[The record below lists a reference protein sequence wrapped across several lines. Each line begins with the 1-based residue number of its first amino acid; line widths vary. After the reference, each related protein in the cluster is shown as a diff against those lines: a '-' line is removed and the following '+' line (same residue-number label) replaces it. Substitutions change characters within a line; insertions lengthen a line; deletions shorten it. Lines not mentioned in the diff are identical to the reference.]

1 MDLIGLSMMPEKKRD
16 MIMASMILDTGH
28 RRAGDVVRVKYY
40 SCASR
45 FKTILYA
52 SAETEVSASHYEF
65 YMGANDGT
73 DGLV

>member
-1 MDLIGLSMMPEKKRD
+1 MVQKNSRD
-16 MIMASMILDTGH
+16 MIMGNMILDTGH
-28 RRAGDVVRVKYY
+28 RRVGDVVRVKYY

-45 FKTILYA
+45 CKTILYA

-65 YMGANDGT
+65 YTGATDGT